1 MEMIIT
7 KEYERNVRNEK
18 ARPKDARLL
27 DWQENFV
34 QVFTY
39 SSVKINSLIQEQHW
53 TIRLI
58 VGTKYGKWH
67 NTGHSHENHKNNQIA
82 VTT

>member
-18 ARPKDARLL
+18 ARPKNARLL

-34 QVFTY
+34 QFAQVFTY
-39 SSVKINSLIQEQHW
+39 SSVKIKSLTQIQHW

-58 VGTKYGKWH
+58 VGTKYRNGIMPGMIIK
-67 NTGHSHENHKNNQIA
+67 
-82 VTT
+82 TTK

>member
-7 KEYERNVRNEK
+7 KEYEQNVRNEK

-39 SSVKINSLIQEQHW
+39 SSVKINSLIQVQ
-53 TIRLI
+53 
-58 VGTKYGKWH
+58 
-67 NTGHSHENHKNNQIA
+67 
-82 VTT
+82 